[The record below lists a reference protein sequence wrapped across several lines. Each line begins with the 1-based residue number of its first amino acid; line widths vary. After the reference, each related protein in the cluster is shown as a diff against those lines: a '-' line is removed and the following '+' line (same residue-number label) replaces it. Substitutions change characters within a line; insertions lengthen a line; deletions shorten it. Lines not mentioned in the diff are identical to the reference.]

1 MPRFPVQR
9 STRVP
14 GFVSTPQPNTIEG
27 APGLRAVADAVTGF
41 AQGVAPGLARA
52 EARQKR
58 EQRDDATAAF
68 AKYKLASTMARNDLE
83 KEYTEGGQAK
93 DVQGAY
99 DVKRDQLKAEFLG
112 QLSDDQR
119 EIIQDDLD
127 LLDMEYD
134 RAAIDHTSTLNVR
147 AKTDVADIL
156 YNNAMMTLETDPTRI
171 ESVIHD
177 LERDFEREAG
187 EDSQMGRLLQQRFDK
202 YQKPAM
208 VEVSVQRII
217 ESNDI
222 AKMEYMKSQL
232 QEGRIDIEPE
242 ERAALVSKIERG
254 IKSYKRL
261 QDSGVASMVDS
272 AISRAS
278 TGDEPTWVPDR
289 LLEGQ
294 PELQAKQ
301 NFAREMFYYGEEL
314 SYDSSLEVMDK
325 QEILNAKVGGLRDA
339 DISNQEYIAEDRK
352 LRAQQMA
359 IDRHLQSVRDNPY
372 GVAVHQNPALG
383 EVQRDAIAADTPE
396 QWQKFFNMAD
406 AAQDEITA
414 GVRNEDGT
422 MVRNKYLGDQLAK
435 AWGQNIASLPSIPEQ
450 QQLIRQY
457 MGNMP
462 DGKLGAVKEEIL
474 AANPAA
480 RDAFVLFNATP
491 GLIDAYLAGR
501 TLEAEGNKRYGD
513 NAKQYDSTMTK
524 VQNELT
530 AEYGVSINTSSK
542 DYTEKERI
550 ARMITVASL
559 TDPKAQDNIES
570 GWFGTNDVGGT
581 YRAVFKSLMADT
593 TINGY
598 TYVPQGVKEKYP
610 ALALQPEYGQP
621 LPVDIDLTEAMIDW
635 VKRDGG
641 SMEIAGLAPDET
653 WEDALYKDGIVP
665 TLIPRYDSKLGGY
678 VFEVEGS
685 DFRINKNGKTFVLEP
700 GEYAA
705 MRGTAKTR
713 GATFTEGDVRR
724 QTRSEREAEYRTID
738 NFIKYFGGE
747 PPKRDPNAAKIP
759 KGFGLWE

>member
-1 MPRFPVQR
+1 MPRFPIAR
-9 STRVP
+9 STRTP
-14 GFVSTPQPNTIEG
+14 SFVATPQPNQIEG
-27 APGLRAVADAVTGF
+27 ANELRLIGQAVEGIGR
-41 AQGVAPGLARA
+41 GVATGIQRM
-52 EARQKR
+52 
-58 EQRDDATAAF
+58 EQRQARENRDTATSAF
-68 AKYKLASTMARNDLE
+68 AKAKLATTLAKKELAS
-83 KEYTEGGQAK
+83 EYTEGAQAAE
-93 DVQGAY
+93 VQAAY
-99 DVKRDQLKAEFLG
+99 DAKRQAINDEFLG
-112 QLSDDQR
+112 QLNEDQR
-119 EIIQDDLD
+119 KIIQSDLE
-127 LLDMEYD
+127 LLDMEFS
-134 RAAIDHTSTLNVR
+134 ATAVDHENNLKIR
-147 AKTDVADIL
+147 AKTDTADVL
-156 YNNAMMTLETDPTRI
+156 YNNAMLNLEENPSEIEYVITDMQ
-171 ESVIHD
+171 SD
-177 LERDFEREAG
+177 LEREAG
-187 EDSQMGRLLQQRFDK
+187 EDSAMGRLLKERFEK

-208 VEVSVQRII
+208 AEVSVQRII

-222 AKMEYMKSQL
+222 GQMQYMQERLKEGRLGLEPEDRAKLISQL
-232 QEGRIDIEPE
+232 
-242 ERAALVSKIERG
+242 ERG
-254 IKSYKRL
+254 IKSFNRMK
-261 QDSGVASMVDS
+261 DSTIAAKVND
-272 AISRAS
+272 AIARAS
-278 TGDEPTWVPDR
+278 TGDEPTWVPDH

-301 NFAREMFYYGEEL
+301 NFAREMFNYGEEL
-314 SYDSSLEVMDK
+314 AYDSSLEVMAK
-325 QEILNAKVGGLRDA
+325 QEVLNARLGGLQEA
-339 DISNQEYIAEDRK
+339 KVSNEEYLAELSK
-352 LRAQQMA
+352 LEAQQMA

-422 MVRNKYLGDQLAK
+422 MVQNKYLGDQLAK

-462 DGKLGAVKEEIL
+462 DNKLGAVKEEIL

-491 GLIDAYLAGR
+491 GLIDAYIAGR
-501 TLEAEGNKRYGD
+501 TLEADGNKRYSD

-530 AEYGVSINTSSK
+530 AEYGTSINTSSR

-550 ARMITVASL
+550 ARMITIASV

-570 GWFGTNDVGGT
+570 GWFGTDDIGGT

-593 TINGY
+593 AINGY

-621 LPVDIDLTEAMIDW
+621 LPADIDLIQAMIDW

-641 SMEIAGLAPDET
+641 KMEITGLAPNET
-653 WEDALYKDGIVP
+653 WEDALYKDEIIP

-724 QTRSEREAEYRTID
+724 QVRSEREAEYRTID

-747 PPKRDPNAAKIP
+747 PPKRNPNAAKIP
-759 KGFGLWE
+759 KGFGLWD